1 MTLRHLRIFIA
12 VAETKS
18 MSEAARQCFITQ
30 PTVSQTIHELEEHY
44 HTQLFERLSRKLY
57 ITDSGTRLLSYARQV
72 VDQFQILE
80 HSMLD
85 DPAREILHIGATI
98 TVGTCL
104 LPQILN
110 DFEDKIQNVDTYACI
125 SNTAEIEQKLLD
137 SSLDIGIVEGNVQSP
152 ELVAIPMIEDY
163 LVLVCDR
170 THPFASR
177 KIIRAE
183 ELEHEKF
190 AMRESGSGTRALF
203 EHYLHR
209 HNLQVTIGWEANS
222 PLAIRNAILYNRG
235 LSVISVRL
243 FEQEILA
250 GDIRVICLDSREW
263 ERTFK
268 LVYHKNKYLTPSIE
282 AIRGILHNYRRPD
295 FLDGIKVGLLQDSI
309 YE

>member
-44 HTQLFERLSRKLY
+44 GTQLFERLSRKLY

-72 VDQFQILE
+72 VDQFEILE

-85 DPAREILHIGATI
+85 NPARETLHIGATI

-110 DFEDKIQNVDTYACI
+110 DFEQKMPGIDTYACI

-152 ELVAIPMIEDY
+152 ELISIPMIEDY
-163 LVLVCDR
+163 LVLACDR
-170 THPFASR
+170 SHPFATR
-177 KIIRAE
+177 RIIRAE
-183 ELEHEKF
+183 ELEYEKF
-190 AMRESGSGTRALF
+190 VMRESGSGTRALF

-243 FEQEILA
+243 FEQEILT
-250 GDIRVICLDSREW
+250 GDIHVICLASREW

-282 AIRGILHNYRRPD
+282 AMRSILPNYRRPD
-295 FLDGIKVGLLQDSI
+295 FLGGIEVGLLQDNM